1 MAGHPMA
8 AQPQPQPQHRATT
21 NDVIDLTEKAESKI
35 PKDVEF
41 LVASGKVFAR
51 YRSTQL
57 PFDPLKISEEDPEK
71 SDELSTKL
79 SPPPVALND
88 TQVMELVKL
97 LGPGMCVNFPW
108 RQIQFTPQR
117 IFGMEQNN
125 PSLQL
130 LIQHQ
135 SQARSQ
141 RVSKVELYNPMT
153 FANGYRRAPHPPA
166 MNALPGAA
174 GLQLLVSSMN
184 YYPIS
189 TPLSISMVDPTMEQ
203 CRPID
208 MPYRD
213 HMQSI
218 RDRMIT
224 IEHSLYDACLIDVE
238 WGIDEEIIDL
248 PFWRRKVEN
257 AKSVKK
263 LSSLLVELVDA
274 CCVRAFHGE
283 WYARDQKSSQLDAKP
298 INIGKLADFDPKHGI
313 EMRRWERLTG
323 ADIFRFDRLR
333 LEKVFGVLEPRGKR
347 KRRKIATNENEPKE
361 EEPPVPA
368 DLTQNDAP
376 SNIKVGI
383 EPVDAK
389 ADDKLSSETVKTEND
404 RVKAAAEGNVA
415 ETPTAEGNV
424 TESKVDESVPLPP
437 AAAVVPPAHG
447 APKEKKASKYCIYEG
462 CMKYKQSGT
471 FGYCLSHKSFAD
483 PTKIAAAKAK
493 LSKPATKLAKGKR
506 SRKSIEAAAI
516 DIESRRRSDRLHALR
531 RELKALLGAVET
543 EPDDRSIAEL
553 KLDKLEKVMGDDDFK
568 AEYFAIA
575 GSKLFEPSGSLSL
588 SDTKRLGRTAGSIR
602 IPTLRY
608 DSAYEVA
615 ETTHCHNWRKKTLE
629 CNTYEEL
636 IYSLRFLD
644 AHLDNA
650 VSNVSVLTIFVLHLV
665 FHPPAHLITCVFFR
679 RS

>member
-1 MAGHPMA
+1 
-8 AQPQPQPQHRATT
+8 
-21 NDVIDLTEKAESKI
+21 
-35 PKDVEF
+35 
-41 LVASGKVFAR
+41 
-51 YRSTQL
+51 
-57 PFDPLKISEEDPEK
+57 
-71 SDELSTKL
+71 
-79 SPPPVALND
+79 
-88 TQVMELVKL
+88 
-97 LGPGMCVNFPW
+97 
-108 RQIQFTPQR
+108 
-117 IFGMEQNN
+117 
-125 PSLQL
+125 
-130 LIQHQ
+130 
-135 SQARSQ
+135 
-141 RVSKVELYNPMT
+141 
-153 FANGYRRAPHPPA
+153 
-166 MNALPGAA
+166 
-174 GLQLLVSSMN
+174 
-184 YYPIS
+184 
-189 TPLSISMVDPTMEQ
+189 
-203 CRPID
+203 
-208 MPYRD
+208 
-213 HMQSI
+213 
-218 RDRMIT
+218 
-224 IEHSLYDACLIDVE
+224 LIDVE

-248 PFWRRKVEN
+248 PFWRRRVEN

-283 WYARDQKSSQLDAKP
+283 WYARDQKSAQLDAKP

-361 EEPPVPA
+361 EEPLVPA

-415 ETPTAEGNV
+415 ETPTAAGNV

-437 AAAVVPPAHG
+437 AAAVVPPAQG

-471 FGYCLSHKSFAD
+471 FGYCLSHKCFAD
-483 PTKIAAAKAK
+483 PAKIAAAKAK

-516 DIESRRRSDRLHALR
+516 DMESRRRSDRLHALR
-531 RELKALLGAVET
+531 RELKALLGTVET

-615 ETTHCHNWRKKTLE
+615 ETTHCHHWRKKTLE